1 MPRQSRQPSGTGIH
15 HVMMRGINHQN
26 IFEDEEDNY
35 QFINTLDRMRV
46 RYDDEGNPCGSNC
59 TYYAYCLMSN
69 HFHLLIRERDESIG
83 DTIKRI
89 ASSYVYYYNHKY
101 LRDGHLFKERF
112 KSEPVNDM
120 AYFTILLRYIHQNP
134 VKAGIAERVKDYE
147 YSSWCEYDGEV
158 EPVFRVCDTE
168 TVLRRIPYTDLEAWV
183 NDLLPDDAHF
193 LDNDNE
199 KPRYRLSDDQVW
211 QQIIK
216 LTGVTN
222 SSDFQ
227 KLNKDKQRETL
238 RTLLDIGAS
247 VRQLQ
252 RLTGSGR
259 GIIQRV

>member
-1 MPRQSRQPSGTGIH
+1 MYSLLRQ
-15 HVMMRGINHQN
+15 
-26 IFEDEEDNY
+26 
-35 QFINTLDRMRV
+35 
-46 RYDDEGNPCGSNC
+46 
-59 TYYAYCLMSN
+59 
-69 HFHLLIRERDESIG
+69 
-83 DTIKRI
+83 
-89 ASSYVYYYNHKY
+89 
-101 LRDGHLFKERF
+101 F
-112 KSEPVNDM
+112 KSEPIRS
-120 AYFTILLRYIHQNP
+120 ALPLATAGTQERHGLLHGVVAVHPSEPTHEARAEPNSFELCLARRRKTTVNP
-134 VKAGIAERVKDYE
+134 VKAGIVERVKDYE
-147 YSSWCEYDGEV
+147 YSSWGEFDGTV
-158 EPVFRVCDTE
+158 EPVFQICDVN
-168 TVLRRIPYTDLEAWV
+168 TVLNRIPFSDLEEWV
-183 NDLLPDDAHF
+183 NDPLDDDVNC

-252 RLTGSGR
+252 RLTGLGR